1 MSTHKQTIEVIEN
14 GAGLVQHE
22 RRRNKKRRLGEKT
35 HQTRSRPRDNH
46 GLTAGAAAELNT
58 TTTTRARQSHS
69 KRYDVAYH
77 RCSHIT
83 EHPSYYPQTK
93 KKKKRLAS
101 HPSSISPTLNSTA
114 PPSDP
119 NQPITRHSDLPP
131 SSMMSPSSPTSLSVC
146 LSVSQSVP
154 SQDFF

>member
-69 KRYDVAYH
+69 KRYDFAFH

-93 KKKKRLAS
+93 KKTTSLPPILHLPNAQLNSPAVRPQPTH
-101 HPSSISPTLNSTA
+101 HPSFRPAPVIHDVSIQSH
-114 PPSDP
+114 
-119 NQPITRHSDLPP
+119 Q
-131 SSMMSPSSPTSLSVC
+131 SVC
-146 LSVSQSVP
+146 LSVSQSVSP
-154 SQDFF
+154 LARFF